1 MHELKRVQPPSWACR
16 NMQTLSARRGRNVGR
31 GTTPQLWAWDAGS
44 RAVDTRIGNAAQQLM
59 AARGGRRSDH
69 TAALAGCYLYAAFKG
84 ASNAIASWLIEGLGR
99 GAGESTPFEGVTVGA
114 NAGYGRKI
122 YSRAVQPYSR
132 TLDL

>member
-1 MHELKRVQPPSWACR
+1 MQKHANFERPEGPKRRTRHDATAV
-16 NMQTLSARRGRNVGR
+16 
-31 GTTPQLWAWDAGS
+31 AWDAGS